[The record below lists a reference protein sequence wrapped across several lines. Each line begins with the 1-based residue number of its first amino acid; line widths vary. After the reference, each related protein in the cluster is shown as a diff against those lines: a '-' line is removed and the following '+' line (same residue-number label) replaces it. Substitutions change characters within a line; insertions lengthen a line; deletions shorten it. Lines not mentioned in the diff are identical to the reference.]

1 VARQRLD
8 PRTPLTELHVHLGA
22 AVTPAIMWGIAHA
35 QGIRLPTKD
44 YWAFRDLITLGRR
57 RRRSFDA
64 YLDLFHWTEL
74 IQSSPT
80 AVERSVYEVIGGAY
94 RKNNIT
100 QIELRFNPMKRN
112 RGGEQDLDHIIA
124 AAVRGMDR
132 AVLEYPQVEAGLI
145 FCLDRAFGIELNEII
160 AAKAIGW
167 HSRGVV
173 AIDIAGPED
182 PNFRFPDY
190 RPIVDECRR
199 AGLGV
204 TVHAG
209 ETGGPEEVRAA
220 VEALSPDR
228 IGHGIKAAHDRQV
241 MAMLHEREIVLEVC
255 PTSNLST
262 RVVRSRAELHWVI
275 RQLVEHRVP
284 FALSTDGPE
293 ILRCYLRDEIAL
305 VLREGMMSL
314 EEVQRSLAV
323 ARRASFVERAP
334 GVPGTISASGR
345 SANEIGAE
353 SAAPVALEVE
363 V

>member
-1 VARQRLD
+1 MPRPRLD

-44 YWAFRDLITLGRR
+44 YWAFRDLITVGR

-100 QIELRFNPMKRN
+100 RIELRFNPMKRN

-132 AVLEYPQVEAGLI
+132 AVLEYPQVRAALI
-145 FCLDRAFGIELNEII
+145 FCLDRAFSYELNEII
-160 AAKAIGW
+160 AAKAVAW
-167 HSRGVV
+167 RDRGVV
-173 AIDIAGPED
+173 AVDIAGPSE
-182 PNFRFPDY
+182 PAFQFADY
-190 RPIVDECRR
+190 RDLFAQVRR

-209 ETGGPEEVRAA
+209 EVGGPEEVREAI
-220 VEALSPDR
+220 EALEPAR
-228 IGHGIKAAHDRQV
+228 IGHGISATRDPRV
-241 MAMLHEREIVLEVC
+241 MGMLRERGIVLEVC
-255 PTSNLST
+255 PSSNLNT
-262 RVVRSRAELHWVI
+262 RVVRNVVELRAII
-275 RQLVEHRVP
+275 RALVDHGVR

-293 ILRCYLRDEIAL
+293 MLRSYLRDEIAL
-305 VLREGMMSL
+305 LLRHEILSF
-314 EEVQRSLAV
+314 EEVERTLETAREATFVGLA
-323 ARRASFVERAP
+323 P
-334 GVPGTISASGR
+334 VPGR
-345 SANEIGAE
+345 SDGTDDGATDGH
-353 SAAPVALEVE
+353 AAIALEVE